1 MGAFAKYLTIESRI
15 AMAEKILLGRG
26 SEIDW
31 MLRETFEQALAHVS
45 AHSNQ
50 RLAFMSDLHHRV
62 RYHVVRELPRLGKPL
77 SPTSIATALDLS
89 LTQVNDI
96 LAELEQNLF
105 FLVRNPKGEVVWAF
119 PVTVAETPHRLTFSS
134 GEQCYGA

>member
-1 MGAFAKYLTIESRI
+1 MT
-15 AMAEKILLGRG
+15 EKILLGRG
-26 SEIDW
+26 SEVQW
-31 MLRETFEQALAHVS
+31 MLRETFEQHLKHVP

-50 RLAFMSDLHHRV
+50 RLAFMSEVHHRV
-62 RYHVVRELPRLGKPL
+62 RYHVVRELPRVGKPL
-77 SPTSIATALDLS
+77 SPASIATALNLS

-96 LAELEQNLF
+96 LAELERNLV
-105 FLVRNPKGEVVWAF
+105 FLVRNADGEVVWAF